1 MISRNL
7 QNSPVLRGS
16 PPADL
21 TPREMALYTK
31 DLLEFLKS
39 AAVKQNQFV
48 LARLL
53 ESAIAEAVSI
63 AATQDAGQADH

>member
-1 MISRNL
+1 MVSRNMP
-7 QNSPVLRGS
+7 NSPS
-16 PPADL
+16 PRDMSPSDL

-31 DLLEFLKS
+31 DILEFLRS

-53 ESAIAEAVSI
+53 EAAIAEAASI
-63 AATQDAGQADH
+63 AATQAVGRAEH